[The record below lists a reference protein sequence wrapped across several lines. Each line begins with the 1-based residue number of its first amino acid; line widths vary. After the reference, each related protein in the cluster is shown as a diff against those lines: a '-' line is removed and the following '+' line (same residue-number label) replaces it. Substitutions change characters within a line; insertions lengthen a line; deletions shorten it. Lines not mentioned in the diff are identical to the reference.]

1 MCIAYLAIPTDVL
14 QEEETSNRR
23 TVNPMMPM
31 PHDINAIR
39 QLMVISSPIIALVL
53 IKFAYLGTFKATI
66 LANFIGALIF
76 FWIDKW
82 IFNRNIY
89 FKR

>member
-1 MCIAYLAIPTDVL
+1 MKKLLLYT
-14 QEEETSNRR
+14 
-23 TVNPMMPM
+23 
-31 PHDINAIR
+31 IR
-39 QLMVISSPIIALVL
+39 WQFSSPIIALVL